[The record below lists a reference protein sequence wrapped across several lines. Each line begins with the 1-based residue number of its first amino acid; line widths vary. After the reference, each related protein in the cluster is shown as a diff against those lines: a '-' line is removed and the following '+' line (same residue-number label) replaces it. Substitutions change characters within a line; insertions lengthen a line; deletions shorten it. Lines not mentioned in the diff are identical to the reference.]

1 MNASDS
7 AEEVVKLTLEGTE
20 VAFRLAGEGAKN
32 IIVMIHAI
40 MQDNKQ
46 TKSKMNLTNI
56 LKANKPLNIF
66 PIRAEDLAK
75 FSKEAK
81 KYGVRYCALTNKKDS
96 KIDGIVDVMVF
107 EEDAPKINRIVER
120 FNFRSVEDIKE
131 EMKKDKEIKMIPEK
145 TENEQFIDD
154 IMPRSK
160 EDIQQENPSN
170 DNEKTENENL
180 SEIYSN
186 TISNEKMT
194 NSNEEKKSVIQEL
207 KEIEQE
213 LKEQEEKEVMQQEI
227 SNAPAGTAITKD
239 KEKEKEIPK
248 KEQEH
253 KKGKHY
259 KEPKHFA
266 PNNNRRRKRGKRERG
281 KE

>member
-1 MNASDS
+1 MNSSDS
-7 AEEVVKLTLEGTE
+7 AEELVKIGLEGTE
-20 VAFRLAGEGAKN
+20 VAFRLVGEGAKN

-131 EMKKDKEIKMIPEK
+131 EMEKDKEIKMIPEK
-145 TENEQFIDD
+145 TKDEQFIDD
-154 IMPRSK
+154 IMPRTEEEQNK
-160 EDIQQENPSN
+160 EIPSN
-170 DNEKTENENL
+170 DYEKTENENQ

-213 LKEQEEKEVMQQEI
+213 LKMKEEKELQQETQDI
-227 SNAPAGTAITKD
+227 SAGTAITKD
-239 KEKEKEIPK
+239 KEKEKEKPK
-248 KEQEH
+248 KEKETS
-253 KKGKHY
+253 KGKHY